1 MMHLIAIVVLSVST
15 MGIEPSALGKDDKAP
30 QIEQSTNNS
39 AEPSPKKEEK
49 GPKIPPFQPEVTD
62 LTGYYTCK
70 GQQAGDKNYSG
81 ICTLVKKGDVYLIS
95 WVVGG
100 GSSFSGIAIR
110 QGNQLAASWSI
121 TTERGVVK
129 GVNLYRI
136 EAGKDG
142 PRLVGR
148 WATVPG
154 PGIQQMETLSF
165 LKKIETDDDEK

>member
-1 MMHLIAIVVLSVST
+1 MMMRTILIVTFALCAIFGSESQQK
-15 MGIEPSALGKDDKAP
+15 GK
-30 QIEQSTNNS
+30 QSRVAAGA
-39 AEPSPKKEEK
+39 AEPSPKKDEK
-49 GPKIPPFQPEVTD
+49 GPKIQQVQPEIAD

-70 GQQAGDKNYSG
+70 GQEAGGKNYSG

-110 QGNQLAASWSI
+110 QGSQFAASWSI
-121 TTERGVVK
+121 ATEKGLVR

-148 WATVPG
+148 WASVPG
-154 PGIQQMETLSF
+154 PGVQQPETLTF
-165 LKKIETDDDEK
+165 LKKLDTDDDEK